1 MHRCSFFFLVT
12 WLASVLADN
21 LRGDGGAN
29 KDYVPLRMTGGSSA
43 SDDVFDDPYKMLVV
57 AAIAVS
63 TVSVFLS
70 VVAVC
75 LLCKVMGIH
84 RRLNGRAV
92 RDLPVSTEPGVELA
106 NFGRGSSAGRGNDG
120 EEEFLSFCDED
131 GGDATQI
138 RRASQVMGNYHGVAF
153 AGHGEV
159 DFTGTW
165 ECVETWGL
173 DEFLVA
179 MGVGRLRRMAA
190 SKAPWPSWQ
199 FTHKGNEITYV
210 NKSKFGVMTEAF
222 KVDGSEYQHKDLE
235 KNVTTCKARLE
246 GPSLIIERQGK
257 EHKNVETRTIKNG
270 DTMDFVLK
278 MEGIDKTWG
287 RRFTRKSRK

>member
-1 MHRCSFFFLVT
+1 M
-12 WLASVLADN
+12 
-21 LRGDGGAN
+21 
-29 KDYVPLRMTGGSSA
+29 PLHLTAGSPDMQAAA
-43 SDDVFDDPYKMLVV
+43 SDDVLDDPYKMLVI

-63 TVSVFLS
+63 AVSVFLS
-70 VVAVC
+70 MVAVC
-75 LLCKVMGIH
+75 LLCQVMGIH
-84 RRLNGRAV
+84 RRLNGRGAGGSV
-92 RDLPVSTEPGVELA
+92 RELPSSTESGVELA
-106 NFGRGSSAGRGNDG
+106 NFSRSSAAGRGGDA

-131 GGDATQI
+131 GGGDATQI
-138 RRASQVMGNYHGVAF
+138 KRASMVMGNYHGIAL

-179 MGVGRLRRMAA
+179 MGVGRMRRLAA
-190 SKAPWPSWQ
+190 SKAPWPNWQ

-246 GPSLIIERQGK
+246 GPALIIERQGK
-257 EHKNVETRTIKNG
+257 EHRNVETRTIKNG

-278 MEGIDKTWG
+278 MDGLDKTWG